1 MRHSLYP
8 ALSLCLSLTA
18 ALTPHAQT
26 PTSGFYGDHTLQ
38 LVAAPDHSFT
48 AAFYDE
54 TGGGKFSCGFL
65 LHSTGHPSA
74 PNVYTITTWWPYTD
88 LDGKGPDEIISG
100 TLTTTPTGLVL
111 QLPKSAH
118 GGCWNVNGE
127 LDQGE
132 PVDLDRDK
140 DTPSTSTTWQSL
152 RVLKSPRVSLRPQPN
167 VPATRP
173 YIVRGDVVLVTATKG
188 PWLHVLYYSYTGGKS
203 FTGWLQES
211 DLVPNHT
218 P

>member
-1 MRHSLYP
+1 MP
-8 ALSLCLSLTA
+8 ARPPLA
-18 ALTPHAQT
+18 ALLLCALAPITQAQT

-65 LHSTGHPSA
+65 IHSDGHPSA
-74 PNVYTITTWWPYTD
+74 PNVYKIITWWPD
-88 LDGKGPDEIISG
+88 KELNGGNVDDEVVPG
-100 TLTTTPTGLVL
+100 TLTLTPTGLIL
-111 QLPKSAH
+111 QLPKQAH
-118 GGCWNVNGE
+118 GGCWNVNAD
-127 LDQGE
+127 LDQGND
-132 PVDLDRDK
+132 VDLDRDK

-152 RVLKSPRVSLRPQPN
+152 RVIKTPRVSLRPQPN

-173 YIVRGDVVLVTATKG
+173 YIVRGDVVLVTATQG
-188 PWLHVLYYSYTGGKS
+188 SWLHVLYYSYMGGKS

-211 DLVPNHT
+211 ELLPTHT